1 MSRHL
6 WVPRDTPDLS
16 LVSLLE
22 LLSEV
27 SHTMAAVDEPIE
39 ARVAHLAELL
49 SRRLAVSVTIDVLAS
64 EPAVAPDHA
73 LQVVPEGESRFA
85 ITAGDMLYGWIR
97 VVHDRELV
105 IEERLT
111 LAETTA
117 RIALWL
123 GFARRADHARALAEH
138 LQRALLPQRLPRAE
152 NVAFDAAYRPATQD
166 AIVGGD
172 WYDGFALPDGR
183 IAFAIG
189 DVAGHGLPAAVVMGE
204 VRQAVRAAAIEAAS
218 PAAVLERANTIV
230 NLRDDPTVV
239 TAVFGILDPVTL
251 AFTYACAGHPAP
263 ALALDGM
270 ASCLLPGGGIPL
282 GVAERVNSHDWTFTL
297 PPGALL
303 LLYTDGALE
312 YDRAIIE
319 GEARLLAIACNI
331 VEERPARP
339 AERLLAEV
347 FAGRT
352 NVDDVAVLALQAV
365 DRNESEL
372 SLRASAVP
380 LAVPLLRRAVRDF
393 CARIGLPSDDAHA
406 LELCVG
412 ELAGNAVLH
421 AYEDDAGELR
431 VEVRRDG
438 DDVLVSVEDWGR
450 WRRHSLREHGGRGL
464 KLLRGLF
471 DRIDIETE
479 HRHTRVLARKR
490 VERA

>member
-39 ARVAHLAELL
+39 ARVAHLARLL
-49 SRRLAVSVTIDVLAS
+49 SDRLAMLVAIDVLAS
-64 EPAVAPDHA
+64 EPAVAPDYA
-73 LQVVPEGESRFA
+73 LQLVPEGESRFA

-97 VVHDRELV
+97 VVHDRELA

-123 GFARRADHARALAEH
+123 GFARRVDHARALAEH
-138 LQRALLPQRLPRAE
+138 LQRALLPQRLPIADNLR
-152 NVAFDAAYRPATQD
+152 FDAAYRPATQD

-172 WYDGFALPDGR
+172 WYDGFTLPDGR

-204 VRQAVRAAAIEAAS
+204 VRQAVRAAAIGAES
-218 PAAVLERANTIV
+218 PAAVLERANAIV
-230 NLRDDPTVV
+230 NLRDEPTVV
-239 TAVFGILDPVTL
+239 TAVFGILDPATL
-251 AFTYACAGHPAP
+251 TFTYACAGHPSP
-263 ALALDGM
+263 LLALDRT

-312 YDRAIIE
+312 YDRKIIE
-319 GEARLLAIACNI
+319 GEARLLATACEI
-331 VEERPARP
+331 VEERAARP
-339 AERLLAEV
+339 AERLLEKV
-347 FAGRT
+347 FADGT

-365 DRNESEL
+365 DRTPAEL
-372 SLRASAVP
+372 SLTASAVP

-393 CARIGLPSDDAHA
+393 GARIGLSSGDTHA

-431 VEVRRDG
+431 VEVRREG
-438 DDVLVSVEDWGR
+438 DDVVISVDDWGR

-471 DRIDIETE
+471 DRLDIETE

-490 VERA
+490 IEPA